1 MSKYQKGKYNFTL
14 DGIKYTNI
22 SGWNYDTSP
31 ERVNINVAGTAQM
44 VRQYMMNK
52 YPQYAKRGYYWVQS
66 ESYSGGDSIRVY
78 LNKAPEEIYKK
89 INSELNAKFEEGSF
103 DGMNDIY
110 NYTKGSEKSKE
121 GLIIDYGTKYLFVNN
136 TPPYGTEIETV
147 SWDVAA
153 KPSPNS
159 GSSGSGSRGYPDR
172 SKFDYGTVLKECA
185 GWTIYKKTL
194 SDGRLVYSAVK
205 KKDTPPNKEDWD
217 AIKGDV
223 YTSSG
228 FKWGKFGTF
237 EKWGSI
243 SSEEEILSKLCQT
256 LDKYYKPKQQEK
268 PAYTQEELRAAIAA
282 LESFAAKGNELAA
295 KQATALKY
303 LLK

>member
-1 MSKYQKGKYNFTL
+1 MSTYKKGKYTFTL
-14 DGIKYTNI
+14 NGIKYTDI
-22 SGWNYDTSP
+22 SGWNYNDNST
-31 ERVNINVAGTAQM
+31 RININVAGTAQM
-44 VRQYMMNK
+44 VRQYMRAK
-52 YPQYAKRGYYWVQS
+52 YPKYAQRGYYWVQS
-66 ESYSGGDSIRVY
+66 DSYSGGDHINVY
-78 LNKAPEEIYKK
+78 LNNAPEDLYKQ
-89 INSELNAKFEEGSF
+89 INKELNAQFEEGSF

-110 NYTKGSEKSKE
+110 NYTKEDEKSKE
-121 GLIIDYGTKYLFVNN
+121 GYVVSYGTKYLSVYNK
-136 TPPYGTEIETV
+136 PPYGTDAEKVDWSTP
-147 SWDVAA
+147 AA
-153 KPSPNS
+153 SKPSS
-159 GSSGSGSRGYPDR
+159 GGGGGKNYPDR
-172 SKFDYGTVLKECA
+172 SKFDYGTMLRECS

-205 KKDTPPNKEDWD
+205 KKDTPPNKEDWN
-217 AIKGDV
+217 AIKGDI
-223 YTSSG
+223 YTNTG

-243 SSEEEILSKLCQT
+243 SSEDEILTKLCQT
-256 LDKYYKPKQQEK
+256 LDKYYKSKTQEK